1 MCVFNIYISDCEV
14 YLQPENETKQNQKL
28 LIAETK
34 QVYKTS
40 LTNCGA
46 CNPELAQAWEPKFLS
61 KTIASTA
68 IKDQNVNE
76 QMFIPT
82 VSIQ

>member
-28 LIAETK
+28 LLAETK

-46 CNPELAQAWEPKFLS
+46 CNPELTQA
-61 KTIASTA
+61 
-68 IKDQNVNE
+68 
-76 QMFIPT
+76 
-82 VSIQ
+82 